1 MGKLNKVNLR
11 NITQIAALVAV
22 SRLNSQMLTEIM
34 IVLPVETSGYA
45 SYFRDKWTWDII
57 RTARY
62 NTKERMFKNN
72 HKISFHLHIIITISV
87 TVLSPCKK
95 YWENTTLRHW

>member
-45 SYFRDKWTWDII
+45 SYFRDKWT
-57 RTARY
+57 
-62 NTKERMFKNN
+62 
-72 HKISFHLHIIITISV
+72 
-87 TVLSPCKK
+87 
-95 YWENTTLRHW
+95 